1 MVKDVARGD
10 DGVVLTVRACLHV
23 LAPQT
28 NGYGGRDS
36 YQVTQW
42 RKSSP
47 APNTIK
53 VNDEQRQQTYSSD
66 RLCNVSRGR
75 LQVRQVGQAHCVS

>member
-1 MVKDVARGD
+1 MVKDVAWAD
-10 DGVVLTVRACLHV
+10 DGVVLTVRDCLHV

-28 NGYGGRDS
+28 NGYGERTN

-42 RKSSP
+42 RKSSR

-53 VNDEQRQQTYSSD
+53 VNDEQRQQTYCSD